1 MKLLNIENLEVKVED
16 KKIIDGLDLEI
27 KRGEVHALMGQNGCG
42 KSTLAKSITGHF
54 GIEVVGGS
62 IKYKNHELIDMEPEE
77 RANRGIFMSFQ
88 NPREI
93 PGVNNLY
100 FLKTSLNLKREF
112 NGEEELNSAEILKK
126 IKTITKDLGI
136 DEKILKR
143 YVNDGFSGGEKK
155 TNELLQMLLLEP
167 DLIILDEIDSGLD
180 IDALK
185 RVGEGVNKLL
195 DGKRSVLIIT
205 HYKRLLDYIK
215 PDIVH
220 IMANGKVVKTGDI
233 SLVNILEEK
242 GYGGIDDAS
251 WWWKN
256 SEIGR
261 V

>member
-1 MKLLNIENLEVKVED
+1 MNLLNIENLKVRIDD
-16 KKIIDGLDLEI
+16 KNIIDGLNLNI
-27 KRGEVHALMGQNGCG
+27 NRGEVHALMGQNGCG
-42 KSTLAKSITGHF
+42 KSTLAKAITGHF
-54 GIEVVGGS
+54 AVTVTAGT
-62 IKYKNHELIDMEPEE
+62 IKYKNHDLLKMEPEE

-112 NGEEELNSAEILKK
+112 NGKDELNSVEILKK
-126 IKTITKDLGI
+126 IKTLTKDLGI
-136 DEKILKR
+136 DNKVLKR

-195 DGKRSVLIIT
+195 DGKRSILIIT
-205 HYKRLLDYIK
+205 HYKRVLDYIK
-215 PDIVH
+215 PNFVH
-220 IMANGKVVKTGDI
+220 VMANGKIIKSGDI
-233 SLVNILEEK
+233 SLVNILEDQ
-242 GYGGIDDAS
+242 GYGGLSDAS
-251 WWWKN
+251 A
-256 SEIGR
+256 
-261 V
+261 

>member
-1 MKLLNIENLEVKVED
+1 MKLLNINKLKVEVD
-16 KKIIDGLDLEI
+16 NKEIINGLDLKI
-27 KRGEVHALMGQNGCG
+27 NRGEVHALMGQNGCG
-42 KSTLAKSITGHF
+42 KSTLAKAITGHF
-54 GIEVVGGS
+54 AVKITGGTIE
-62 IKYKNHELIDMEPEE
+62 YKNHDLLAMEPEE

-100 FLKTSLNLKREF
+100 FLKTSLNLKKVF
-112 NGEEELNSAEILKK
+112 NGEDELNSAEILKK
-126 IKTITKDLGI
+126 IKAITSELGI
-136 DEKILKR
+136 DDKILKR

-195 DGKRSVLIIT
+195 NGNTSILIIT
-205 HYKRLLDYIK
+205 HYKRVLDYIK
-215 PDIVH
+215 PNVVH
-220 IMANGKVVKTGDI
+220 VMANGKIVKTGDI

-242 GYGGIDDAS
+242 GYGGIDHAS
-251 WWWKN
+251 
-256 SEIGR
+256 S
-261 V
+261 

>member
-1 MKLLNIENLEVKVED
+1 MNLLNIKDIEVQIED
-16 KKIIDGLDLEI
+16 TKIIDGLSLNI
-27 KRGEVHALMGQNGCG
+27 NRGEIHALMGQNGSG
-42 KSTLAKSITGHF
+42 KSTLAKAITGHYQTKILNGDIKF
-54 GIEVVGGS
+54 KNRS
-62 IKYKNHELIDMEPEE
+62 ILDMEPEE

-100 FLKTSLNLKREF
+100 FLKTAYNLKQAYY
-112 NGEEELNSAEILKK
+112 GKEELNSAQLLKK
-126 IKTITKDLGI
+126 IKEITKKFSI
-136 DEKILKR
+136 DQSILKR

-185 RVGEGVNKLL
+185 RVGEGVNSLI
-195 DGKRSVLIIT
+195 DGNRSVLIIT

-220 IMANGKVVKTGDI
+220 IMSQGKIVKSGDI
-233 SLVNILEEK
+233 SLVETLEDK
-242 GYGGIDDAS
+242 GYGGLDDD
-251 WWWKN
+251 
-256 SEIGR
+256 
-261 V
+261 